1 MKNNFGKTILIA
13 AALMLLPAIS
23 FAQTYEELCLRA
35 MNQIEEGETETDVK
49 AKREAFNKGIAYA
62 EAAIKLDPNK
72 PDGYMWRCGNVG
84 RECQTRSMMEQNSA
98 VGKMLDDIA
107 TILDKLNCTGYAA
120 AWHALAEIYFRH
132 PFKSTDAAVNY
143 TRKAITCIPK
153 GENWLQT
160 YTLLAEMLY
169 DRNWSADKRAS
180 AQKKDVEKF
189 AKKYKSNFD
198 KYAFF
203 DGSLGVDY
211 ICPWS
216 GKTIG
221 AMSDRDEA
229 RALVAYAKG
238 IYEHTAN
245 KSEYDTKYFK
255 MLNEMISGW
264 K

>member
-1 MKNNFGKTILIA
+1 MKAGFIKSFIIVA
-13 AALMLLPAIS
+13 SLMLLPIAS

-35 MNQIEEGETETDVK
+35 MAQIEEGETLTDVN
-49 AKREAFNKGIAYA
+49 AKRDAFAKGIAYA
-62 EAAIKLDPNK
+62 ESAIKLDPNR
-72 PDGYMWRCGNVG
+72 PDGYMWRCGNRG
-84 RECQTRSMMEQNSA
+84 RECQTRGMMEQNAA

-107 TILDKLNCTGYAA
+107 TILDKLNCTDYAA

-132 PFKSTDAAVNY
+132 PFKSTDAAVNF

-180 AQKKDVEKF
+180 TQKKNADKF
-189 AKKYKSNFD
+189 GKQYKSNFD
-198 KYAFF
+198 KYAYF
-203 DGSLGVDY
+203 DGSLRADY
-211 ICPWS
+211 LCPWT

-221 AMSDRDEA
+221 SVSDREEA
-229 RALVAYAKG
+229 RALVAYARG
-238 IYEHTAN
+238 IYERTAK
-245 KSEYDTKYFK
+245 KSDYDTKYFK
-255 MLNEMISGW
+255 MLTEMAANW

>member
-13 AALMLLPAIS
+13 SALMLLPAIS

-35 MNQIEEGETETDVK
+35 MAQIEEGETLTDVS
-49 AKREAFNKGIAYA
+49 AKRDAFAKGIAYA
-62 EAAIKLDPNK
+62 EAAIKMDPNR
-72 PDGYMWRCGNVG
+72 PDGYMWRCGNRG
-84 RECQTRSMMEQNSA
+84 RECQTRGMMEQNAA
-98 VGKMLDDIA
+98 VGKMLDDIS
-107 TILDKLNCTGYAA
+107 TILDKLNCTDYAA

-132 PFKSTDAAVNY
+132 PFKSTDAAVNF
-143 TRKAITCIPK
+143 TRKAISCIPK

-180 AQKKDVEKF
+180 TQKKNADKF
-189 AKKYKSNFD
+189 GRQYKSNFD
-198 KYAFF
+198 KYAYF
-203 DGSLGVDY
+203 DGSLGADY
-211 ICPWS
+211 VCPWS

-229 RALVAYAKG
+229 RALVEYARG
-238 IYEHTAN
+238 IYEHAAK
-245 KSEYDTKYFK
+245 KSDYDTKYFTL
-255 MLNEMISGW
+255 LNEMVANW